1 MRDGSAGVRIGKPT
15 LDHGREGELSDDL
28 VQRAVLWL
36 ILDKADELFL
46 CGTHGPI
53 VPLLW
58 GPANTEMRRL
68 MTHRPSHNLYLLTA
82 SIESPL
88 RNRHG

>member
-15 LDHGREGELSDDL
+15 LDHGREGKLSDDL

-46 CGTHGPI
+46 GGTHGPI

-58 GPANTEMRRL
+58 GPANAETSRL
-68 MTHRPSHNLYLLTA
+68 MTDRPSHNLYLLTA
-82 SIESPL
+82 SIAQ
-88 RNRHG
+88 RKFDRRG